1 MMYLTDSRRQW
12 IRPAHAGT
20 TGVRTRVLP
29 GEVPMMRHRRWR
41 RCCPDSS
48 RARAAIGD
56 PGCRVRPQRSSP
68 EPWWRMRVCRGAQTS
83 ASSSVAML
91 AGHRCPRVSQWFS
104 ALVRG
109 TRRIVSGCGPLH
121 VLRPGPPSDRN
132 VRGPRPFLHAPRPS
146 PSLDDYRTDIEC
158 RSPAGPRFFSGT
170 SRPMTAPRLP
180 STTSALRAPP
190 CGGCTTPAVCTGE
203 LVQFPD
209 HRAR

>member
-132 VRGPRPFLHAPRPS
+132 VRGPRRSFTRRGRRHRWTTTE
-146 PSLDDYRTDIEC
+146 RTSSVA
-158 RSPAGPRFFSGT
+158 RRQGRASSRGPHGR
-170 SRPMTAPRLP
+170 
-180 STTSALRAPP
+180 
-190 CGGCTTPAVCTGE
+190 
-203 LVQFPD
+203 
-209 HRAR
+209 